1 MCKIMSLKIPK
12 SGLNLHHH
20 KCPVYNRV
28 LSVSIDKPPAM
39 PLPSLLGSEL
49 AYLPKFATSLA
60 IGLLIGLERERSPSA
75 RAGLRTFALVTM
87 FGTLSGL
94 IASLTDSTWLIL
106 AGVLAIAAFMVSAYR
121 QADLSHEPGT
131 TTQAAILL
139 TYMFGVGIWF
149 GLSKLIV
156 ILAIVSTALLYFKP
170 ELRVWSERL
179 TRRDLL
185 SILQFAILSFVIL
198 PILPDQDY
206 GPHQAINPYQVWWMV
221 VLISGM
227 SLAGYIA
234 LQFVNEKHGAPLLGF
249 LGGMV
254 SSTATSLVYARH
266 SRANTAM
273 SDMATIVIL
282 IANLVV
288 LLRLFLLG
296 MVVSPRLIEPLS
308 VVFGSGVMV
317 GIAFPLYWWR
327 RLERAGNMP
336 LPEMKNPTE
345 IRTALTFGAI
355 YAGVL
360 FLTAWLSDVAGSRGL
375 YLVAL
380 VSGITDMDAIML
392 SSLRLFNLER
402 ISAEQAMITIVLGLL
417 SNTAFK
423 LTLVVSIAGKV
434 VGGRC
439 ASGMIAIGAGLT
451 GALLLI

>member
-1 MCKIMSLKIPK
+1 MS
-12 SGLNLHHH
+12 
-20 KCPVYNRV
+20 
-28 LSVSIDKPPAM
+28 
-39 PLPSLLGSEL
+39 LPSLLGSEL

-75 RAGLRTFALVTM
+75 RAGLRTFALVTL

-94 IASLTDSTWLIL
+94 IASVTDSMWLIL
-106 AGVLAIAAFMVSAYR
+106 SGVLAIAAFMVSAYR
-121 QADLSHEPGT
+121 QADLNHEPGT

-139 TYMFGVGIWF
+139 TYLFGVGIWF

-156 ILAIVSTALLYFKP
+156 ILAIISTALLYFKP
-170 ELRVWSERL
+170 ELRGWSERL

-198 PILPDQDY
+198 PILPNQDY
-206 GPHQAINPYQVWWMV
+206 GPHQAINPYQIWWMV

-266 SRANTAM
+266 SRANAAM

-296 MVVSPRLIEPLS
+296 AVVSPRLITPLS
-308 VVFGSGVMV
+308 MVFGSGVLI

-327 RLERAGNMP
+327 RLERAGSMP

-360 FLTAWLSDVAGSRGL
+360 FLTAWLSDIAGNRGL
-375 YLVAL
+375 YLIAL
-380 VSGITDMDAIML
+380 VSGMTDMDAIML

-402 ISAEQAMITIVLGLL
+402 INAEQAMITIVLGLL

-423 LTLVVSIAGKV
+423 LALVISIAGKV

-439 ASGMIAIGAGLT
+439 AGGMLAIGAGLAS
-451 GALLLI
+451 ALLFI